1 MLRQRCLRKRQPPTH
16 ARSPARS
23 ARVAAIGDAHCFH
36 HLCAHQLAL
45 FCARVWFC
53 VGVGQGKVTTS
64 ELGLVLRSMNKNFS
78 EDQLKKIVG
87 RFDVNGDGQIDFDEF
102 FAMMTRYERKE
113 VDELRAAFNVFDRD
127 GDGTISAKELEMIMK
142 ALGENIDR
150 ETIDLMIESVDT
162 DKNGFIDFNEFKQ
175 MMKDGPPPADE
186 NKRNTPRNTH
196 DERSVA
202 SQRKHRF

>member
-1 MLRQRCLRKRQPPTH
+1 MSKAASSSSSGAGSVPAKRVG
-16 ARSPARS
+16 S
-23 ARVAAIGDAHCFH
+23 ASKEEVDEMREVFSCFDKDAS
-36 HLCAHQLAL
+36 
-45 FCARVWFC
+45 
-53 VGVGQGKVTTS
+53 GKVTTS
-64 ELGLVLRSMNKNFS
+64 ELGLVLRSMNKNFN

-87 RFDVNGDGQIDFDEF
+87 RFDSNGDGQIDFDEF

-113 VDELRAAFNVFDRD
+113 VDELQAAFNVFDRD

-175 MMKDGPPPADE
+175 MMKDGPPPADA
-186 NKRNTPRNTH
+186 K
-196 DERSVA
+196 
-202 SQRKHRF
+202 